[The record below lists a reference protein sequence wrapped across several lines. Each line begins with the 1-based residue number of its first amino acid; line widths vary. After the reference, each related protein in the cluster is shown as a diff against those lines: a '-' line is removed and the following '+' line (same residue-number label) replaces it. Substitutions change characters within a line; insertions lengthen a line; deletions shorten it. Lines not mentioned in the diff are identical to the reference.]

1 MSRQYQNFVQKS
13 FKYIFLLFL
22 SFSVISEEKISI
34 ESLFSKIEV
43 VSNSQERKLGLM
55 YRENLPYDNAMFFI
69 WEYKKRQCMWMRNTK
84 IPLSVAFID
93 ENYLIREIKELKPL
107 NLDSVCSR
115 SESIKFA
122 LEVNQGWFAEKNIK
136 IFNKIIVE

>member
-1 MSRQYQNFVQKS
+1 MLSSLRRKEGSHHQG
-13 FKYIFLLFL
+13 LLR
-22 SFSVISEEKISI
+22 VDKD
-34 ESLFSKIEV
+34 EV
-43 VSNSQERKLGLM
+43 SDGDE
-55 YRENLPYDNAMFFI
+55 P
-69 WEYKKRQCMWMRNTK
+69 
-84 IPLSVAFID
+84 FID

>member
-1 MSRQYQNFVQKS
+1 MGSAIFNSDDYKKTISTVRNLISYF
-13 FKYIFLLFL
+13 FLLA
-22 SFSVISEEKISI
+22 EKIKINNSVLEVVIADTKQSRNQGLMFI
-34 ESLFSKIEV
+34 ESLDK
-43 VSNSQERKLGLM
+43 NMG
-55 YRENLPYDNAMFFI
+55 MFFV
-69 WEYKKRQCMWMRNTK
+69 WPEPSKKCMWMRNTK

-122 LEVNQGWFAEKNIK
+122 LK
-136 IFNKIIVE
+136 

>member
-1 MSRQYQNFVQKS
+1 MTIKKQFLLFVT
-13 FKYIFLLFL
+13 LFL
-22 SFSVISEEKISI
+22 SFFLLAEKIKINDSVLEVVIADTKQSRNQGLMFI
-34 ESLFSKIEV
+34 ESLDK
-43 VSNSQERKLGLM
+43 NMG
-55 YRENLPYDNAMFFI
+55 MFFV
-69 WEYKKRQCMWMRNTK
+69 WPEPSKKCMWMRNTK

-122 LEVNQGWFAEKNIK
+122 LEVNK
-136 IFNKIIVE
+136 

>member
-1 MSRQYQNFVQKS
+1 MF
-13 FKYIFLLFL
+13 ID
-22 SFSVISEEKISI
+22 
-34 ESLFSKIEV
+34 SLDK
-43 VSNSQERKLGLM
+43 NMG
-55 YRENLPYDNAMFFI
+55 MFFV
-69 WEYKKRQCMWMRNTK
+69 WPKPSKKCMWMRNTK

-115 SESIKFA
+115 SVSIKFA
-122 LEVNQGWFAEKNIK
+122 LEVNQGWFTEKNIK

>member
-1 MSRQYQNFVQKS
+1 
-13 FKYIFLLFL
+13 
-22 SFSVISEEKISI
+22 
-34 ESLFSKIEV
+34 
-43 VSNSQERKLGLM
+43 
-55 YRENLPYDNAMFFI
+55 
-69 WEYKKRQCMWMRNTK
+69 MWMRNTK

-122 LEVNQGWFAEKNIK
+122 LEVNQGWFVEKNIK

>member
-1 MSRQYQNFVQKS
+1 MK
-13 FKYIFLLFL
+13 IILL
-22 SFSVISEEKISI
+22 
-34 ESLFSKIEV
+34 
-43 VSNSQERKLGLM
+43 
-55 YRENLPYDNAMFFI
+55 
-69 WEYKKRQCMWMRNTK
+69 
-84 IPLSVAFID
+84 
-93 ENYLIREIKELKPL
+93 EIKELKPL

>member
-1 MSRQYQNFVQKS
+1 M
-13 FKYIFLLFL
+13 
-22 SFSVISEEKISI
+22 
-34 ESLFSKIEV
+34 
-43 VSNSQERKLGLM
+43 
-55 YRENLPYDNAMFFI
+55 PCD
-69 WEYKKRQCMWMRNTK
+69 RNTK